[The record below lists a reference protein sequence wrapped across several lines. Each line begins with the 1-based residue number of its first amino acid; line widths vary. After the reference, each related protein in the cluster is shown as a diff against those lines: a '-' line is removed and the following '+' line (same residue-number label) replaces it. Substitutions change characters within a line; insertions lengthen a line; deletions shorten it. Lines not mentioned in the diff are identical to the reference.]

1 MLRSPG
7 NRVLS
12 GRRGTVVDLELQ
24 LDRGSAEA
32 IYRQIAA
39 GVRLSI
45 RSDRLGPGTK
55 LPSSRDLAHDLGVHR
70 RTVVQAYEILKAEG
84 WVTSGVG
91 QGTFVSEQL
100 SGSTGESASPSALPR
115 EDDKLS
121 WEGLIVRRTEL
132 QPEPWRLW
140 TTPGAQDER
149 IRFTGATADP
159 DLYPTDEIRIILE
172 DVLSAHGS
180 AALDYGPPE
189 GVRSLREWV
198 AGRLEARG
206 VECSPEQ
213 VVIVSGSQQG
223 LDLVSRLLL
232 HEGDQV
238 AVEEPGYGN
247 GFRLF
252 QANGARVT
260 GIPVD
265 DEGIR
270 IDVLEQVL
278 SRNTLRLL
286 YVMPIFQ
293 NPTGLNLSPQRIEGL
308 LQICRRH
315 RVPVVEDQFDSDLY
329 YHGAPPRPIKASD
342 NHDVVVLMGSFSKIL
357 FPGLRLGWVVAPE
370 PMVQALRELKLMA
383 DFASSS
389 LAQHAMDLFCRRG
402 LLDRHLERVR
412 EIYGRRLSAMLDAM
426 EQSFP
431 AGVRW
436 TRPHGGLTLWVS
448 GEDRFDSLE
457 LLQRARMA
465 GVEFTPGMVFYPNGG
480 GRSCFRLSYIRETEE
495 RIRRGIGVLG
505 SLIEDSPAAAD
516 QAHHTGPFF

>member
-1 MLRSPG
+1 MDWG
-7 NRVLS
+7 V
-12 GRRGTVVDLELQ
+12 Q
-24 LDRGSAEA
+24 LDRGSEEP

-39 GVRLSI
+39 GLLLSI

-55 LPSSRDLAHDLGVHR
+55 LPSSRDLAQDLGVHR
-70 RTVVQAYEILKAEG
+70 RTVAQAYQLLKTGG

-91 QGTFVSEQL
+91 QGTFVSEHL
-100 SGSTGESASPSALPR
+100 PGSAVASPGSSALTK
-115 EDDKLS
+115 EDDRLS
-121 WEGLIVRRTEL
+121 WEGLIVRRTGL
-132 QPEPWRLW
+132 QPEPWRFW
-140 TTPGAQDER
+140 AAPGAKDER

-159 DLYPTDEIRIILE
+159 DLYPTDEIRAILE

-189 GVRSLREWV
+189 GLHSLREWV

-232 HEGDQV
+232 HEGDHV

-260 GIPVD
+260 GVPVD
-265 DEGIR
+265 EEGIR
-270 IDVLEQVL
+270 LDVLEQVL
-278 SRNTLRLL
+278 SRNTPRLL
-286 YVMPIFQ
+286 YVMPVFQ
-293 NPTGLNLSPQRIEGL
+293 NPTGLNLSSRRVDEL
-308 LQICRRH
+308 LHICRRH

-329 YHGAPPRPIKASD
+329 YNGVPPRPIKAAD
-342 NHDVVVLMGSFSKIL
+342 QHEVVVLMGSFSKIL

-370 PMVQALRELKLMA
+370 PLVLALRELKLMA

-412 EIYGRRLSAMLDAM
+412 EVYGRRLSTMLDAM
-426 EQSFP
+426 GSSFP
-431 AGVRW
+431 GGVRW
-436 TRPHGGLTLWVS
+436 TRPKGGLTLWVS
-448 GEDRFDSLE
+448 GEDGLDSLE
-457 LLQRARMA
+457 LLQRARAA
-465 GVEFTPGMVFYPNGG
+465 GVEFTPGVVFYPTGG
-480 GRSCFRLSYIRETEE
+480 GHGSFRLSYIRETRE
-495 RIRRGIGVLG
+495 RIERGIRILG
-505 SLIEDSPAAAD
+505 SLITEGPSDAG
-516 QAHHTGPFF
+516 QAHQTGPFF